1 MALSH
6 FLVSY
11 QLTLTCNDSKV
22 DVLAPLSLE
31 TVLVESF
38 KNKERRVIV
47 DKYLKLDKVPLFSEH
62 LAHGTFK
69 AGDRGFT
76 AEIIDS
82 ETDELILEKKI
93 QDVQALPF
101 FFMVSCFTSKNAILI
116 LQRAGH
122 FGIKSA
128 LEEDLRIFCEKKF
141 PLYKISFVM
150 KTPNGVAQ
158 KFFER
163 AKFTA
168 LRFETNQA
176 PQEIEDSLRDHD
188 GSYSAE
194 IRITKDSIIKR
205 LIHMVRSPNNRKD
218 FKLYNT
224 PISRIKVESSVGG
237 RKATFSLGAIADTD
251 IAFEIDKKYI
261 KENGHPDYKQMCV
274 FAKNII
280 NDLTKG

>member
-11 QLTLTCNDSKV
+11 QLTLSCNDSKV
-22 DVLAPLSLE
+22 DALAPLSIE
-31 TVLVESF
+31 KVLIEYF
-38 KNKERRVIV
+38 KNKKRRVIV
-47 DKYLKLDKVPLFSEH
+47 DKYLKLDKVPQFSEH

-82 ETDELILEKKI
+82 ETDELVVKKKV
-93 QDVQALPF
+93 QDVQALPY
-101 FFMVSCFTSKNAILI
+101 FFMASCFTFKNAILI

-128 LEEDLRIFCEKKF
+128 LEEDLVSFCEKKF
-141 PLYKISFVM
+141 PQYRISFVM
-150 KTPNGVAQ
+150 RTQDGVAQ

-168 LRFETNQA
+168 LRFETNQV
-176 PQEIEDSLRDHD
+176 PKEVEDSLRDHD

-194 IRITKDSIIKR
+194 IRITKRSIIDR
-205 LIHMVRSPNNRKD
+205 LVQMVTSAKSRKD

-261 KENGHPDYKQMCV
+261 KEDGHPDYDQMCV

-280 NDLTKG
+280 NDLTKK